1 MSTTELTY
9 QVKPAVTARSAATAK
24 SARKIALTLGLVGV
38 YAVLLCPFIIA
49 TPKSDIGYWI
59 DRLFQLMSVV
69 LWVGLHIRKS
79 YAIKS
84 GHRPFVYGVHLWWII
99 LIAFTFLRVPKL
111 QFTQVYHWLT
121 VWNVLLLAELYWQKD
136 YVRHLKALSILL
148 SFLVYLSTVL
158 YIMFPDGLWFDDE
171 WIGAGDKARYLFGN
185 YNQTGV
191 ISLIALMVSGT
202 YTLQT
207 GRGRINMLMLSLVS
221 IGTVIA
227 MGSMTSAVGI
237 IIVVVYFYLRKIIKH
252 PFWWIGAFLF
262 VYVAFF
268 AVVVWRGN
276 DIQNW
281 PALAGF
287 VENVLGKNSTFTM
300 RIYLWLESVLMIMQ
314 SPWTG
319 YGVQSVDWMVDN
331 IGGSGPHNLWLMI
344 LLDGGLVL
352 CGLFIGIIASVFV
365 SAAKRSSSQSAY
377 AIVCICVALLM
388 SLFEAYH
395 FICIFAMLTIAYYIC
410 VIKYDKKKKNAVV
423 IAEGKQSTN
432 E

>member
-1 MSTTELTY
+1 M
-9 QVKPAVTARSAATAK
+9 
-24 SARKIALTLGLVGV
+24 
-38 YAVLLCPFIIA
+38 
-49 TPKSDIGYWI
+49 
-59 DRLFQLMSVV
+59 
-69 LWVGLHIRKS
+69 
-79 YAIKS
+79 
-84 GHRPFVYGVHLWWII
+84 
-99 LIAFTFLRVPKL
+99 
-111 QFTQVYHWLT
+111 
-121 VWNVLLLAELYWQKD
+121 
-136 YVRHLKALSILL
+136 
-148 SFLVYLSTVL
+148 
-158 YIMFPDGLWFDDE
+158 
-171 WIGAGDKARYLFGN
+171 
-185 YNQTGV
+185 
-191 ISLIALMVSGT
+191 
-202 YTLQT
+202 
-207 GRGRINMLMLSLVS
+207 
-221 IGTVIA
+221 
-227 MGSMTSAVGI
+227 
-237 IIVVVYFYLRKIIKH
+237 
-252 PFWWIGAFLF
+252 
-262 VYVAFF
+262 
-268 AVVVWRGN
+268 
-276 DIQNW
+276 
-281 PALAGF
+281 
-287 VENVLGKNSTFTM
+287 LGKNSTFTM